1 MGKFFKTL
9 NHVYLNS
16 KIIECAPSNVNM
28 WEFKEKIQENL
39 LFFKKFILSSRI
51 YYPKLC
57 NLLY

>member
-16 KIIECAPSNVNM
+16 KIIECAPNNVNM

-39 LFFKKFILSSRI
+39 LFF
-51 YYPKLC
+51 
-57 NLLY
+57 